1 MYLFRPPNIPI
12 VFPIFIFRSQIQ
24 YHYHFLFIGLKKKSL
39 EAANGINREVASHFF
54 IRSTASNLVSK
65 ITTKKSYQRGSKG
78 SKSKTNSNAIILPFD
93 RLWLLK

>member
-54 IRSTASNLVSK
+54 IRITASNLVSK
-65 ITTKKSYQRGSKG
+65 ITTKKVISEAPKEVS
-78 SKSKTNSNAIILPFD
+78 
-93 RLWLLK
+93 LKLTPMQLYYLSIVFGY